1 MSAQPSSLP
10 HTTRLGISS
19 TSGYKEI
26 GIPLTLLQKLEGLNF
41 AHDLILL
48 SQKVAHQ
55 QQNFQL
61 LQEQAARVRLKVNAI
76 NTKEMRIWP
85 TSNTGNIN
93 CAGEILEQ
101 VTVFTYLGSLII
113 TTEEDVEARCRKGQA
128 AFYMVRPIERS
139 KFIALRIKIRTFNSN
154 MKLFLLHGAETLR
167 LTKEIIALRQTLT
180 KAKLQYILG
189 VCWPSKTSNDGLWQC
204 KK

>member
-61 LQEQAARVRLKVNAI
+61 LQEQAARVRLKVNATD
-76 NTKEMRIWP
+76 TKEMRICP
-85 TSNTGNIN
+85 TSNTGNIS
-93 CAGEILEQ
+93 CVGEILEQ
-101 VTVFTYLGSLII
+101 ATAFTSISSLIVS
-113 TTEEDVEARCRKGQA
+113 TEEDVEARCR
-128 AFYMVRPIERS
+128 
-139 KFIALRIKIRTFNSN
+139 N
-154 MKLFLLHGAETLR
+154 
-167 LTKEIIALRQTLT
+167 
-180 KAKLQYILG
+180 
-189 VCWPSKTSNDGLWQC
+189 
-204 KK
+204 